1 MPPYEASR
9 LADLPTDLPLPVPET
24 DDLGRYLEDTITID
38 WQTPAVGDCAR
49 RLLADLGDAP
59 AEARIERLFTFVRDE
74 IAHTFDL
81 ESAGG
86 RGVGDR
92 LASDRDPGASPGPD
106 SVLVPD
112 PASVARR
119 AAAAGLPAAFFAR
132 GIACRASEVLALGHG
147 LCFAKSHL
155 LVALL
160 RFAGHPAGFCYARLV
175 DDERPGRFVL
185 HGFVGCLEPTRALW
199 IPLDPRGD
207 RRVAAAS
214 GVGGA
219 GASDV
224 PGAISSV
231 CRFDPPYSLAYVPDA
246 ERGESLLP
254 FVYKRPAKRI
264 VDFLERVPDRAALRR
279 NLPDSIG

>member
-1 MPPYEASR
+1 MAE
-9 LADLPTDLPLPVPET
+9 LPTSIPLPVPET

-38 WQTPAVGDCAR
+38 WQTPSVSDRAR
-49 RLLADLGDAP
+49 DLLAGLRDAS

-74 IAHTFDL
+74 IAHSFDL
-81 ESAGG
+81 EGESAVGSAGAG
-86 RGVGDR
+86 R
-92 LASDRDPGASPGPD
+92 A
-106 SVLVPD
+106 
-112 PASVARR
+112 PAAE
-119 AAAAGLPAAFFAR
+119 GFPAAFVAR
-132 GIACRASEVLALGHG
+132 GIACRASEALALGHG

-185 HGFVGCLEPTRALW
+185 HGFVACREPTRAAW
-199 IPLDPRGD
+199 ILLDPRGN
-207 RRVAAAS
+207 R
-214 GVGGA
+214 GGA
-219 GASDV
+219 GE
-224 PGAISSV
+224 PGAIESD
-231 CRFDPPYSLAYVPDA
+231 CRFDPPYSLAYAPDP